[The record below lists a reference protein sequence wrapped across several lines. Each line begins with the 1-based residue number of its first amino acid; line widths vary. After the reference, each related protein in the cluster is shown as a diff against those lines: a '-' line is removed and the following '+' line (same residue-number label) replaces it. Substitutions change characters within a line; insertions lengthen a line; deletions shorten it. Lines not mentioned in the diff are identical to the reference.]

1 MSLKKYLLAGG
12 LSTVLLLGACNGDD
26 AATEEEADD
35 AATEETEDTATEDT
49 AEDDAAEDA
58 DTEDEADT
66 EDDADEDA
74 DTEDDAEDD
83 GTEDTE
89 GGEGTGDEEV
99 YYSGE
104 YGEFSIVSFG
114 QHTLEPED
122 TDAEEEEAEEEGAEE
137 AEPTELVLI
146 EFVYTNNGDV
156 PTSPE
161 EAFGLELAVRHMTD
175 DGEITLDNLT
185 MDLPEDHEHADLV
198 EASGELLEPG
208 DSASAVVAYGPVD
221 TSQELVIQSRN
232 DDELDETIELE
243 ESDDIEG
250 DPEESDAAD
259 ATDEDSE
266 DTEDDEDS
274 EE

>member
-26 AATEEEADD
+26 TATEEETDD

-49 AEDDAAEDA
+49 AEDDAADDA
-58 DTEDEADT
+58 DTE
-66 EDDADEDA
+66 EDA
-74 DTEDDAEDD
+74 DTEDDAEDED
-83 GTEDTE
+83 AEDTE

-104 YGEFSIVSFG
+104 YGEFSMESFG
-114 QHTLEPED
+114 QYTLEPEE
-122 TDAEEEEAEEEGAEE
+122 AEDEEEAEEGEEGEE

-175 DGEITLDNLT
+175 DGEVTLDNLT

-266 DTEDDEDS
+266 DSGEEEDS